1 MARKKADYDGLLVQE
16 FLTKDVAM
24 AYVNAKDEK
33 WFDKWIQPWCTIY
46 RNSSKSGDYYLPEL
60 RARKLQLAG
69 AFPTER

>member
-33 WFDKWIQPWCTIY
+33 WFDQWILPWCHCY
-46 RNSSKSGDYYLPEL
+46 RNSSNVGDFYLPEL
-60 RARKLQLAG
+60 RARKLQLAVM
-69 AFPTER
+69 FPTEQ